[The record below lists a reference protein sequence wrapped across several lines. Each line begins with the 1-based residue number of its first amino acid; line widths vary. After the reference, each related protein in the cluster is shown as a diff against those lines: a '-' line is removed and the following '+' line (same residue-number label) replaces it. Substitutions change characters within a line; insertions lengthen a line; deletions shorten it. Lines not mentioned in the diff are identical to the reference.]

1 MKVFKFGGAS
11 ISCIERIH
19 NVANIIQSFAGE
31 KLFIII
37 SAMGKTTNNLEKVVE
52 TFFEGNKEGALAL
65 FNKIKQ
71 LPASQIQRERGWRDD
86 TRAKLSIPPVQRRR
100 EVKEILVA
108 A

>member
-11 ISCIERIH
+11 INSIDRIQ
-19 NVANIIQSFAGE
+19 NVAKIIQSFAGE

-37 SAMGKTTNNLEKVVE
+37 SAMGKTTNSLEKVVE

-65 FNKIKQ
+65 FNQLKQ
-71 LPASQIQRERGWRDD
+71 DHMDVSYG
-86 TRAKLSIPPVQRRR
+86 SGM
-100 EVKEILVA
+100 VA

>member
-11 ISCIERIH
+11 INSIERIH
-19 NVANIIQSFAGE
+19 NVAKIIQNFAGE

-65 FNKIKQ
+65 FNQIK
-71 LPASQIQRERGWRDD
+71 
-86 TRAKLSIPPVQRRR
+86 
-100 EVKEILVA
+100 
-108 A
+108 